1 MNFKD
6 VLENE
11 CGNVNPLMRLGK
23 QMTADTALRDEGISA
38 NFHEKTFQP
47 EGTFRM
53 DMLLKEM
60 QEMDRIVQQP
70 VMGPKVNEV
79 IHDTVN
85 PVPMPLEAGPDS
97 TFAEFWQK
105 SLSTNYTNVQ
115 NNVWSVNDLPST
127 SMPQY
132 RPYQR
137 PDYSRFFPSASVAPH
152 PETQKFFDQ
161 QHQSESTA
169 NDFFKEVDAIAKDE
183 EEKLAEDWTTTF
195 EETKKAEEEFN
206 EQYNKEFWDRL
217 QDEWK
222 KLSSEDNNQEHPW
235 LNDIGDY
242 YDPYKEYKFDENNPM
257 IDVEN
262 ALEKGKAFLTAGDIP
277 SAVLCFESAVKQEPE
292 NAEAWKL
299 LGTSQAENEKD
310 PNAIA
315 ALKKSLELQPHDLTV
330 LLSLAIS
337 YTNESYQ
344 SLALKMLNQWL
355 RSNEKYTNLAQPV
368 VSEEASGIEEITTSR
383 IKAMDLLETQ
393 DLFIKAVHQ
402 NATTGNFD
410 PDVQEALGVLFNL
423 SSEYDKAV
431 DCFQAAV
438 ELAPENAK
446 LWNRLGASYVNGNRP
461 IEAVGAYQRAL
472 EIEPG
477 FIRAR
482 YNVGVVCINLKSYK
496 EAAEHLLLALNHQA
510 SSKQRAGINI
520 DNMNNQMSDTLWS
533 TLRMTISLAG
543 RHNLQD
549 YVDKKDL
556 ESLSREFGME
566 T

>member
-1 MNFKD
+1 
-6 VLENE
+6 
-11 CGNVNPLMRLGK
+11 
-23 QMTADTALRDEGISA
+23 
-38 NFHEKTFQP
+38 
-47 EGTFRM
+47 
-53 DMLLKEM
+53 M
-60 QEMDRIVQQP
+60 Q
-70 VMGPKVNEV
+70 
-79 IHDTVN
+79 
-85 PVPMPLEAGPDS
+85 
-97 TFAEFWQK
+97 
-105 SLSTNYTNVQ
+105 
-115 NNVWSVNDLPST
+115 
-127 SMPQY
+127 QY

-137 PDYSRFFPSASVAPH
+137 PDYSRFFPSSTTVAPH
-152 PETQKFFDQ
+152 PDTQKFFDQ
-161 QHQSESTA
+161 QHQTESTA
-169 NDFFKEVDAIAKDE
+169 NDFFKDAEAITKQE
-183 EEKLAEDWTTTF
+183 EEKLAEDWTATF
-195 EETKKAEEEFN
+195 EETRKAEEEFN

-222 KLSSEDNNQEHPW
+222 KLSTEDNNQEHPW

-262 ALEKGKAFLTAGDIP
+262 ALEKGKAFLTTGDIP

-315 ALKKSLELQPHDLTV
+315 ALKKSLELQPNDLTV

-344 SLALKMLNQWL
+344 SLALKMLNNWL
-355 RSNEKYTNLAQPV
+355 RANPKYTNLVQPAAATTGD
-368 VSEEASGIEEITTSR
+368 EASGIEEITTSR
-383 IKAMDLLETQ
+383 IRAMDLQETQ

-402 NATTGNFD
+402 NATTGDFD

-438 ELAPENAK
+438 ELSPENAK
-446 LWNRLGASYVNGNRP
+446 LWNRLGASYANGNRP
-461 IEAVGAYQRAL
+461 IDAVGAYQRAL

-543 RHNLQD
+543 KHNLQD
-549 YVDKKDL
+549 FVDKKDL
-556 ESLSREFGME
+556 ASLTREFGME